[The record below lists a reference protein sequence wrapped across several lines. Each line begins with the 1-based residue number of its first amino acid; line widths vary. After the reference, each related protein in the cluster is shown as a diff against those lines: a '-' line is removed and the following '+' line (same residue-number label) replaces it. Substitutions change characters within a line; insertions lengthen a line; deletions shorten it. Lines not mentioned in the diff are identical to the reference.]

1 MGAPLAGPLPDAGVA
16 SHDGAILPAA
26 RRARVTSNAQRS
38 DIDAFERL
46 YRAHAPAVHALCR
59 RMLGRDGNVDELV
72 QDIFVRA
79 WERLPGFRGES
90 AVGTWLHRLG
100 VNVILD
106 FLRTSRRDALRFA
119 GDDAIDVTTA
129 PATVSA
135 DDIAEQIDLEAA
147 LDRLPGGARA
157 VLVLHDIQGYSHEE
171 IAQMTRI
178 AAGTSRA
185 QLWRARRQ
193 LARMLDP

>member
-1 MGAPLAGPLPDAGVA
+1 
-16 SHDGAILPAA
+16 
-26 RRARVTSNAQRS
+26 
-38 DIDAFERL
+38 
-46 YRAHAPAVHALCR
+46 
-59 RMLGRDGNVDELV
+59 
-72 QDIFVRA
+72 VRA

-90 AVGTWLHRLG
+90 SVGTWLHRLG

-106 FLRTSRRDALRFA
+106 FLRASRRDALRFA

>member
-1 MGAPLAGPLPDAGVA
+1 
-16 SHDGAILPAA
+16 
-26 RRARVTSNAQRS
+26 
-38 DIDAFERL
+38 
-46 YRAHAPAVHALCR
+46 
-59 RMLGRDGNVDELV
+59 
-72 QDIFVRA
+72 
-79 WERLPGFRGES
+79 
-90 AVGTWLHRLG
+90 
-100 VNVILD
+100 VILD
-106 FLRTSRRDALRFA
+106 FLRASRRDALRFA